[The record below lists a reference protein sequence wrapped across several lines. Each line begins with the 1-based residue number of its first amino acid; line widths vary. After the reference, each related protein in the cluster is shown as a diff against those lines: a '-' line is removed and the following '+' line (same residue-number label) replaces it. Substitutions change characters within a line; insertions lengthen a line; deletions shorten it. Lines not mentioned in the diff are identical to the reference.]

1 MWIALFSIVIAAAMC
16 FTMAAILLGPIRQ
29 DSSARREQKRARIV
43 EFVRRCRGLGQ
54 AACAGLEQKPFD
66 ILDERTGWASPPD
79 MMRSNVLMSGQ
90 GTASLKC
97 RPKERQIKHGAD
109 VGPLLRRI
117 ALLKIESDKLDL
129 ADPLLFRELQ
139 GVCVLC

>member
-1 MWIALFSIVIAAAMC
+1 
-16 FTMAAILLGPIRQ
+16 
-29 DSSARREQKRARIV
+29 
-43 EFVRRCRGLGQ
+43 
-54 AACAGLEQKPFD
+54 
-66 ILDERTGWASPPD
+66 
-79 MMRSNVLMSGQ
+79 MSGQ